1 MEFFMKKNYVYKV
14 NATGEIFHDLPS
26 AVNAAALS
34 LYARNRY
41 GQHRIS
47 DPVAVKRQGGYAV
60 HAFDLY
66 GKCLTA
72 NIDVFVPATFT
83 KKGKQIKVDGL
94 NATNYNK
101 YKEFVKCEWD
111 TPAPAPDP
119 VPVDLEVYDVDE
131 DDYDEEDF
139 DEDFDEEEEEEED
152 YDEDDIA
159 DCIYCEHCGVAI
171 YDNEQAY
178 ETEDGETIC
187 KDCYTDYLDNLDAE
201 DLEDDE
207 EDEEGEDDDEN
218 EQ

>member
-14 NATGEIFHDLPS
+14 NATGEVFHDLSS

-34 LYARNRY
+34 LYSRTRY

-47 DPVAVKRQGGYAV
+47 NPVAVKRQGGYAV

-83 KKGKQIKVDGL
+83 KRGKQIKVDGL
-94 NATNYNK
+94 NSTNYKKFN
-101 YKEFVKCEWD
+101 EFMKCEWGE
-111 TPAPAPDP
+111 PAPAPDP

-131 DDYDEEDF
+131 DDCNE
-139 DEDFDEEEEEEED
+139 
-152 YDEDDIA
+152 EDDIA

-187 KDCYTDYLDNLDAE
+187 KDCYTDYLNNLDAE

-207 EDEEGEDDDEN
+207 EDEEDEDDDEDDED